1 MQSADLLLALR
12 KLSLEFCSL
21 HSRLLFGMHQIIGFT
36 LALSFNG
43 FHAAEFSG
51 EVGELLLGV
60 VLLFHCAKQDR

>member
-1 MQSADLLLALR
+1 
-12 KLSLEFCSL
+12 
-21 HSRLLFGMHQIIGFT
+21 MHQIIGFT